1 MLEWFFKLS
10 SLPNQ
15 YFLSLTSS
23 SSSSS
28 STSPPSSSLSLS
40 SWKNQSFKILQQE
53 ISVWSREAREVFFF
67 AESQLLYILHYFLFF
82 DEKFFLLLFF
92 GGLRFRQKA
101 TGLMM
106 TPSRLE
112 KWFSKVFLKGKS
124 WTELKMKTWHNIGF
138 DFFANQRTSSSK
150 QPIRML
156 VSKARMTTWCQ
167 IFISESDQPG
177 QKKIRRVQNK
187 VLNCRWQNEFQ
198 IKKNNYPKNR
208 NQSVWLETING
219 VNGGLT
225 VQT

>member
-1 MLEWFFKLS
+1 M
-10 SLPNQ
+10 
-15 YFLSLTSS
+15 

-28 STSPPSSSLSLS
+28 STSPSSSSLSLS
-40 SWKNQSFKILQQE
+40 PWKNQSFKILQQE

-67 AESQLLYILHYFLFF
+67 SQNHSFYISFIISYFLMKSFF
-82 DEKFFLLLFF
+82 FFFFF